1 MYELVE
7 AAGPAHAQEF
17 TVEVVVGADR
27 AGDGTGSSRQRA
39 EEEAAEA
46 AMALID
52 GGGASARVRA

>member
-17 TVEVVVGADR
+17 TVEVVVGTDR
-27 AGDGTGSSRQRA
+27 LGIGRGSSRQRA

-46 AMALID
+46 AMAVID
-52 GGGASARVRA
+52 GAGANTPARA